1 MYCIRCRHDLRASR
15 SGTCPECGGTFDPA
29 DGTTYLAHRSRLGSS
44 RPDRLGR
51 IGWITLALTCMPWV
65 AVAGL
70 ALTWGIGWMILGHPP
85 RPNLDDPKTIEGWLF
100 RFWYPTSFL
109 LIFAMGPA
117 AILTLVLLLVQCGRT
132 VYDTRRWRACLKLWI
147 VSLTVLVLGWMVFFS
162 PWIQEIIVWLL
173 D

>member
-1 MYCIRCRHDLRASR
+1 MYCIHCRHDLRASR

-51 IGWITLALTCMPWV
+51 IGWITLAFACMPWV

-85 RPNLDDPKTIEGWLF
+85 RPNLDDPKGIGGWLF
-100 RFWYPTSFL
+100 EFCYPTAL
-109 LIFAMGPA
+109 LLAVATVPA
-117 AILTLVLLLVQCGRT
+117 AGLTLSLLVVQFGRAS
-132 VYDTRRWRACLKLWI
+132 VDARRWRAWVRLSILS
-147 VSLTVLVLGWMVFFS
+147 VGVMGLGWLLFMT
-162 PWIQEIIVWLL
+162 PWSQEIITWLL